1 MGMEKQGLVWR
12 CLMNSEENFRKLFRQ
27 FLRYALIGLITN
39 SLGYSIYLFLT
50 YIWGYPKLTMT
61 LLYIFGVLVSF
72 LANRRFTFQHDGHIG
87 LAGIRYLIV
96 QCSGY
101 FLNLFLLILFVD
113 WIGLPHQIVQ
123 AVAIFVV
130 AIYLFL
136 SVRIFVFRHG

>member
-1 MGMEKQGLVWR
+1 
-12 CLMNSEENFRKLFRQ
+12 MNSEENFRKLYRQ

-39 SLGYSIYLFLT
+39 SLGYSIYLVLT

-61 LLYIFGVLVSF
+61 LLYIFGALVSF

-87 LAGIRYLIV
+87 LAGIRYMIV

-101 FLNLFLLILFVD
+101 ILNLFLLILFVD
-113 WIGLPHQIVQ
+113 WLGLPHQIVQ

-136 SVRIFVFRHG
+136 SVRIFVFCHV